1 MNIENQEY
9 LEYKR
14 DKMTIEVQVRN
25 NNVEKAIRVLKKK
38 IQKDG
43 MMRELRQR
51 QYYEKPTLKR
61 QRKLKESLRRVAKE
75 NRLREK
81 YL

>member
-1 MNIENQEY
+1 
-9 LEYKR
+9 
-14 DKMTIEVQVRN
+14 
-25 NNVEKAIRVLKKK
+25 
-38 IQKDG
+38 
-43 MMRELRQR
+43 
-51 QYYEKPTLKR
+51 LKR

>member
-1 MNIENQEY
+1 
-9 LEYKR
+9 
-14 DKMTIEVQVRN
+14 MTIEVQVRN
-25 NNVEKAIRVLKKK
+25 NNVEKAIRVLKKM

>member
-1 MNIENQEY
+1 
-9 LEYKR
+9 
-14 DKMTIEVQVRN
+14 MTIEVQVRN

-75 NRLREK
+75 NRLRQK

>member
-1 MNIENQEY
+1 
-9 LEYKR
+9 
-14 DKMTIEVQVRN
+14 MTIEVQVRN

-61 QRKLKESLRRVAKE
+61 QRKHKESLRRVAKE

>member
-1 MNIENQEY
+1 
-9 LEYKR
+9 
-14 DKMTIEVQVRN
+14 MTIEVQVRN

>member
-1 MNIENQEY
+1 
-9 LEYKR
+9 
-14 DKMTIEVQVRN
+14 MTIEVQDRN

>member
-1 MNIENQEY
+1 
-9 LEYKR
+9 
-14 DKMTIEVQVRN
+14 MTIEVQVRN

-38 IQKDG
+38 IQKG
-43 MMRELRQR
+43 GLMRELRQR

>member
-1 MNIENQEY
+1 
-9 LEYKR
+9 
-14 DKMTIEVQVRN
+14 MTIEVQVRN

-61 QRKLKESLRRVAKE
+61 QRKLKESLRRDAKE

>member
-1 MNIENQEY
+1 
-9 LEYKR
+9 
-14 DKMTIEVQVRN
+14 MTISVDVRN

-38 IQKDG
+38 LQKDG

>member
-1 MNIENQEY
+1 
-9 LEYKR
+9 
-14 DKMTIEVQVRN
+14 MTIEVQVRN

-75 NRLREK
+75 TRLREK
-81 YL
+81 NLYKNYMIR

>member
-1 MNIENQEY
+1 
-9 LEYKR
+9 
-14 DKMTIEVQVRN
+14 MTIEVQVRN

-61 QRKLKESLRRVAKE
+61 QRKLKESLRRIAKE

>member
-1 MNIENQEY
+1 
-9 LEYKR
+9 
-14 DKMTIEVQVRN
+14 MTIEVQVRN

-51 QYYEKPTLKR
+51 QYFEKPTLKR
-61 QRKLKESLRRVAKE
+61 QRKHKENLRRVAKE
-75 NRLREK
+75 NRLKERH
-81 YL
+81 L

>member
-1 MNIENQEY
+1 
-9 LEYKR
+9 
-14 DKMTIEVQVRN
+14 MTIEVQVRN

-51 QYYEKPTLKR
+51 QYFEKPTLKR
-61 QRKLKESLRRVAKE
+61 QRKHKENLRRVAKE
-75 NRLREK
+75 NRLRER

>member
-1 MNIENQEY
+1 
-9 LEYKR
+9 
-14 DKMTIEVQVRN
+14 MTIEVQVRN

-43 MMRELRQR
+43 LMRDLRQR

>member
-1 MNIENQEY
+1 
-9 LEYKR
+9 
-14 DKMTIEVQVRN
+14 MTIEVQVRN

-51 QYYEKPTLKR
+51 QYFEKPTLKR
-61 QRKLKESLRRVAKE
+61 QRKHKENLRRVAKE

>member
-1 MNIENQEY
+1 
-9 LEYKR
+9 
-14 DKMTIEVQVRN
+14 MTIEVQVRN
-25 NNVEKAIRVLKKK
+25 NYVEKAIRVLKKK

-43 MMRELRQR
+43 LMRELRQR

>member
-1 MNIENQEY
+1 MA
-9 LEYKR
+9 
-14 DKMTIEVQVRN
+14 IEVQVRN

-43 MMRELRQR
+43 LMRELRQR

>member
-1 MNIENQEY
+1 
-9 LEYKR
+9 
-14 DKMTIEVQVRN
+14 MTIEVQVRN
-25 NNVEKAIRVLKKK
+25 NNVEKAVRVLKKK

-61 QRKLKESLRRVAKE
+61 QRKHKESLRRVAKE

>member
-1 MNIENQEY
+1 
-9 LEYKR
+9 
-14 DKMTIEVQVRN
+14 MTIEVQVRN

-61 QRKLKESLRRVAKE
+61 LRKHKESLRRVAKE

>member
-1 MNIENQEY
+1 
-9 LEYKR
+9 
-14 DKMTIEVQVRN
+14 MTIEVLVRN